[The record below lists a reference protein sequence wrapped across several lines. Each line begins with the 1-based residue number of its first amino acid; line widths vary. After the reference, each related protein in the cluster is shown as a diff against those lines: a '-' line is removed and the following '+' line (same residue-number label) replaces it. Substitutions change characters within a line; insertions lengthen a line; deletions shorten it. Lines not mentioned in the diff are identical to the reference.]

1 MATKTKTETTITCDV
16 CGASETV
23 LSYQTRTICATACA
37 TRNIGYLDE
46 YGKFHSEKA
55 KKTQN
60 GILDLC
66 PDCREKSYATIVG
79 VTAQMF
85 TTDCVYSFLEQEEDN
100 DTKI

>member
-23 LSYQTRTICATACA
+23 LSYQTRTICKTACA
-37 TRNIGYLDE
+37 TRKIGYLNE
-46 YGKFHSEKA
+46 YGNLHSEKA

-60 GILDLC
+60 EILDLC
-66 PDCREKSYATIVG
+66 LDCREKSYATIVG

-85 TTDCVYSFLEQEEDN
+85 TTDCLYSFLEQEAE
-100 DTKI
+100 